1 MQKQLNCSTRPGLPG
16 AGRPTQR
23 LHQQLQ
29 EGQVHT
35 LPSAPNTRAL
45 CAGSCACAASTSAAA
60 APEGEFEAFKQAAGK
75 HNLVP
80 LYTRI
85 AGDQLTPVTAYR
97 RLVSADDREA
107 PSYLFESVQNGTD
120 TGRYSFVGAHPALEV
135 LAKENTVTIL
145 DHEAVRCLRPHG
157 VLRGGHPRVV
167 GMHKASC

>member
-1 MQKQLNCSTRPGLPG
+1 MLRSPAGRCKAQARAALPPTTRP
-16 AGRPTQR
+16 RP
-23 LHQQLQ
+23 
-29 EGQVHT
+29 
-35 LPSAPNTRAL
+35 
-45 CAGSCACAASTSAAA
+45 AGSCACAASTSAAA
-60 APEGEFEAFKQAAGK
+60 NAEFESFKHAAGK

-145 DHEAVRCLRPHG
+145 DHEAVRCCPVGNNVMGSHAAPGRHRAAASVCTAFG
-157 VLRGGHPRVV
+157 SSNHTAVERKRSVRG
-167 GMHKASC
+167 